1 MPRLAESL
9 CSPRARKIFR
19 LKSLQT
25 AYRDAVATRYERL
38 YGESLD
44 LTRMNADHPIDLVIG
59 GSPTQP
65 LKMLNGSINKSV
77 GSALRQAAKRA
88 EMNPGDPIKSVIFK

>member
-1 MPRLAESL
+1 
-9 CSPRARKIFR
+9 
-19 LKSLQT
+19 
-25 AYRDAVATRYERL
+25 
-38 YGESLD
+38 
-44 LTRMNADHPIDLVIG
+44 MNADHPIDLVIG

-65 LKMLNGSINKSV
+65 LKMLNGSINKSF